1 MSFGPLHPGLGFLI
15 SFFPKKEPN
24 EEMTD
29 SKVGAV
35 CVSTDNSVFF
45 FVLFCFFYSNISACH
60 EAL

>member
-45 FVLFCFFYSNISACH
+45 FFCFVLFFFTAI
-60 EAL
+60 